1 MRMTTDDDRVF
12 KALAD
17 PTRRF
22 LLDRL
27 FTRDGRTLTEL
38 ESELEMTRF
47 GVMKHLRVLEDAGLV
62 VARRSGREKLHY
74 LNPVPI
80 RLIHDRWIDK
90 YTERQVSALARS
102 QKRTGG
108 DGMTSTEQAT
118 LTTTQVY
125 RIYIRATPEAI
136 WDAITNPDWNEKY
149 GYPGRGEFDL
159 RPGGKYLATADEQ
172 AQAMGMP
179 AELVD
184 GEVIEVDP
192 PRKLVQTWH
201 ALWPE
206 LVDEKPTRVTW
217 EIEDEVEG
225 ISRLTVTHELE
236 GAPKHAEQVASATPL
251 IQGGGGW
258 AWILSDL
265 KTLLETGKASY
276 GIGRRGGGPARAGSP
291 PGLMSP
297 GPPLSRP
304 APRRAVRSS
313 RRRRTRRSGS
323 RAGTSGCA
331 RMRLTSS
338 TTLWSRSEIVSQ
350 SMYRASLEPGPL
362 PTSRNPSAP
371 SSAVSRL

>member
-1 MRMTTDDDRVF
+1 
-12 KALAD
+12 
-17 PTRRF
+17 
-22 LLDRL
+22 
-27 FTRDGRTLTEL
+27 
-38 ESELEMTRF
+38 
-47 GVMKHLRVLEDAGLV
+47 
-62 VARRSGREKLHY
+62 
-74 LNPVPI
+74 
-80 RLIHDRWIDK
+80 
-90 YTERQVSALARS
+90 
-102 QKRTGG
+102 
-108 DGMTSTEQAT
+108 MTSTEAAT

-206 LVDEKPTRVTW
+206 LADEKPTRVTW

-236 GAPKHAEQVASATPL
+236 GAPKHAEQVASTTPL

-276 GIGRRGGGPARAGSP
+276 GK
-291 PGLMSP
+291 
-297 GPPLSRP
+297 
-304 APRRAVRSS
+304 
-313 RRRRTRRSGS
+313 
-323 RAGTSGCA
+323 
-331 RMRLTSS
+331 
-338 TTLWSRSEIVSQ
+338 
-350 SMYRASLEPGPL
+350 
-362 PTSRNPSAP
+362 
-371 SSAVSRL
+371 